1 MSNGDYL
8 RGLLRRKAAMFRA
21 TVLADAGRGDYT
33 VRLDDTRGTVTATP
47 IMAGANL
54 VPGQKVL
61 VSRTDSMGRGMGGGY
76 SIHGSA
82 PSTVKGSSGADEL
95 SEEDERTGATVTLIE
110 PQPVTLEAGGS
121 PVTINIYGTG
131 LSDEVAT
138 YGHAGITNDSAPVP
152 TDTQIT
158 LSVDA
163 TGVTPLGQ
171 YSLTVAGHTIEN
183 FFTVIELPSQL
194 GGGVWHQ
201 DTLNTSEAGGTWG
214 MVRRSIFRTGD
225 TALGPYDDWAD
236 DFSAWGGI
244 VYCSDEEKILALVG
258 PMDLDLD
265 EPVDVGLEI
274 SDQLVVSSFA
284 LPFDG
289 YWGSTAIY
297 KFGKVYYI
305 KDGRGS
311 LISMDPDGTNGAD
324 HAVTGHL
331 SGLHVLFNDPYE
343 DDVIW
348 IGGWN
353 VSTNGRPYLLRLTFS
368 TPTAFTVEKVELS
381 TSNATV
387 SGAFGVTSDYVYGC
401 VVNDDRKVV
410 RVAKSGMTATEHTFT
425 GSGTWNVQGCT
436 TKDGYVYVIAF
447 NGSNSMT
454 IFKVSET
461 TMLSTNSAQL
471 GTTFKSVR
479 TMLVRNSEIIASG
492 QHGTYAVLSDD
503 LSVNTYTAGG
513 HQLVVL

>member
-214 MVRRSIFRTGD
+214 MVRRSVFRTGD

-274 SDQLVVSSFA
+274 SNQLVVSSFA
-284 LPFDG
+284 LPFNG
-289 YWGSTAIY
+289 YWGSTAVY

-305 KDGRGS
+305 KDGRES

-353 VSTNGRPYLLRLTFS
+353 
-368 TPTAFTVEKVELS
+368 
-381 TSNATV
+381 V

-461 TMLSTNSAQL
+461 TMLSANSAQL
-471 GTTFKSVR
+471 GTTFKAVR

-492 QHGTYAVLSDD
+492 QHGTYVILSDD
-503 LSVNTYTAGG
+503 LSSDTYTAGG